1 MLPSACAGKCSQSV
15 AIRLGHCYIQ
25 FVANQVSAADCP
37 HCPLT
42 VCRLRCA
49 LTELDLIYCARTR
62 TSVLVYTCIAEL
74 VVPLGKARAIARA
87 WISWVNSNF
96 IFSFPDGS
104 SHQIRRCAPLP
115 SRHTPPSALLR
126 LCALA
131 PTLPSRSHLTIVRL
145 AFLTQEVRADGLPSQ
160 LHDGADLVAGDVGEA
175 PEHEEEHV
183 ALGAKA

>member
-62 TSVLVYTCIAEL
+62 TSVLVCTCIAEL

-104 SHQIRRCAPLP
+104 SHQ
-115 SRHTPPSALLR
+115 T
-126 LCALA
+126 
-131 PTLPSRSHLTIVRL
+131 
-145 AFLTQEVRADGLPSQ
+145 
-160 LHDGADLVAGDVGEA
+160 
-175 PEHEEEHV
+175 
-183 ALGAKA
+183 

>member
-62 TSVLVYTCIAEL
+62 TSVLVCTCIAEL
-74 VVPLGKARAIARA
+74 VVPLGKAQAIDRA

-104 SHQIRRCAPLP
+104 SPHRSEGAPGGGEGGGGERRGEAASPQP
-115 SRHTPPSALLR
+115 SRASA
-126 LCALA
+126 
-131 PTLPSRSHLTIVRL
+131 SV
-145 AFLTQEVRADGLPSQ
+145 QGLPE
-160 LHDGADLVAGDVGEA
+160 GR
-175 PEHEEEHV
+175 PP
-183 ALGAKA
+183 

>member
-1 MLPSACAGKCSQSV
+1 MGRMGRLKPRQTGKCSQSG
-15 AIRLGHCYIQ
+15 AIRHGHCYIQ

-62 TSVLVYTCIAEL
+62 TSVLVCTCIAEL
-74 VVPLGKARAIARA
+74 VVPLGKARAIDRA

-104 SHQIRRCAPLP
+104 SHQTRRSQCEL
-115 SRHTPPSALLR
+115 SN
-126 LCALA
+126 
-131 PTLPSRSHLTIVRL
+131 
-145 AFLTQEVRADGLPSQ
+145 EVR
-160 LHDGADLVAGDVGEA
+160 
-175 PEHEEEHV
+175 
-183 ALGAKA
+183 